1 MTEAEKI
8 EAVGYAFSE
17 GFVRVLYEAYHREHK
32 ANLRMERA
40 IHDLCKRVEEMEAE
54 LDMAAAEEAK

>member
-8 EAVGYAFSE
+8 EAVGHAFNE
-17 GFVRVLYEAYHREHK
+17 GPVRVLYEAYHREHK
-32 ANLRMERA
+32 ANIRMERA

-54 LDMAAAEEAK
+54 LDTAAAKEAR